1 MPINVLASPFVP
13 NSPLTPKSQRRT
25 WPERVRRMLEGLMS
39 DENEH
44 EHELGQE
51 PSRSE
56 MHTSVDNLSP
66 M

>member
-39 DENEH
+39 DESEH
-44 EHELGQE
+44 KLGQE
-51 PSRSE
+51 PSKSE
-56 MHTSVDNLSP
+56 MHTSVDNLSA